1 MVQRRLAGPSH
12 MRACAGSRF
21 SVCHVVMAKMGR
33 PSTYSEDVAKEIC
46 ERIADGESL
55 LQICGPDR
63 DERFPDRRTIRAWR
77 SQHPDFEA
85 MYARA
90 KQAQADYYA
99 DAILAEAYG
108 ADESRIQTAR
118 VRIDALKWQ
127 AAKLNP
133 ARWADNVRLTGAQ
146 GDGPVQVDVTA
157 KSALVDGL
165 LAAIAKPEAQ
175 D

>member
-1 MVQRRLAGPSH
+1 
-12 MRACAGSRF
+12 
-21 SVCHVVMAKMGR
+21 MAKGTQAEMPAGR
-33 PSTYSEDVAKEIC
+33 PSTYNPEIGAEIC

-55 LQICGPDR
+55 HQICGPDR
-63 DERFPDRRTIRAWR
+63 PEGWPDRRTVRAWR
-77 SQHPDFEA
+77 AHAPEFDA
-85 MYARA
+85 LYARA

-146 GDGPVQVDVTA
+146 GDGPVQVDVAA
-157 KSALVDGL
+157 KGALVDGL
-165 LAAIAKPEAQ
+165 LAAITKPEAQ